1 MQLKSS
7 REHTDMKKHSFVS
20 ILRRYWIF
28 YAFFLPVFVY
38 YLLFHYKP
46 LMGVVIA
53 FKDYKFA
60 GGIWGSPWTSEH
72 GFHHFIR
79 FLTSGEFTRVFGNTV
94 LLAVM
99 RIVFG
104 FPAPIILALM
114 LNEVRS
120 DKYKKTLQTIS
131 YLPHFV
137 SYVVV
142 YAVLYCFFSY
152 DGFINGV
159 RTALGLDRELFL
171 GNPAYYRWFFTFSN
185 VWKEIGWGAIIYLA
199 ALSRVNVELYEAAD
213 LDGASRMQK
222 LIHITLAEL
231 RPLIS
236 MQLVLTMGG
245 LFSVSLDQTMVF
257 TNKMVSSVAEVMSYY
272 VYRVGLLSANQ
283 FSYSTA
289 VGLFNSL
296 LGLAMVLLT
305 NWGAKKIDEDG
316 GLW

>member
-1 MQLKSS
+1 
-7 REHTDMKKHSFVS
+7 MKKHSFVS

-236 MQLVLTMGG
+236 MQLVLTMGS

>member
-1 MQLKSS
+1 
-7 REHTDMKKHSFVS
+7 MKKNSFAS

-159 RTALGLDRELFL
+159 RTALGFDRELFL

>member
-1 MQLKSS
+1 
-7 REHTDMKKHSFVS
+7 MKKNSSAS

>member
-1 MQLKSS
+1 
-7 REHTDMKKHSFVS
+7 MKKHSFVS

>member
-1 MQLKSS
+1 
-7 REHTDMKKHSFVS
+7 MKKHSFMS

>member
-1 MQLKSS
+1 
-7 REHTDMKKHSFVS
+7 MKKHSFVS

-245 LFSVSLDQTMVF
+245 LFSVSLDQAMVF

>member
-1 MQLKSS
+1 
-7 REHTDMKKHSFVS
+7 MKKHSFVS

-159 RTALGLDRELFL
+159 RAALGLSRELFL

-199 ALSRVNVELYEAAD
+199 ALSRVNVELYEATD

>member
-1 MQLKSS
+1 M
-7 REHTDMKKHSFVS
+7 
-20 ILRRYWIF
+20 
-28 YAFFLPVFVY
+28 
-38 YLLFHYKP
+38 
-46 LMGVVIA
+46 
-53 FKDYKFA
+53 
-60 GGIWGSPWTSEH
+60 
-72 GFHHFIR
+72 
-79 FLTSGEFTRVFGNTV
+79 
-94 LLAVM
+94 
-99 RIVFG
+99 
-104 FPAPIILALM
+104 
-114 LNEVRS
+114 
-120 DKYKKTLQTIS
+120 
-131 YLPHFV
+131 
-137 SYVVV
+137 
-142 YAVLYCFFSY
+142 
-152 DGFINGV
+152 
-159 RTALGLDRELFL
+159 
-171 GNPAYYRWFFTFSN
+171 
-185 VWKEIGWGAIIYLA
+185 
-199 ALSRVNVELYEAAD
+199 ELYEAAD

>member
-1 MQLKSS
+1 
-7 REHTDMKKHSFVS
+7 MKKHSFVS

-199 ALSRVNVELYEAAD
+199 ALSRVNVELYEATD

>member
-1 MQLKSS
+1 
-7 REHTDMKKHSFVS
+7 MKKNSFAS

>member
-1 MQLKSS
+1 
-7 REHTDMKKHSFVS
+7 
-20 ILRRYWIF
+20 
-28 YAFFLPVFVY
+28 
-38 YLLFHYKP
+38 
-46 LMGVVIA
+46 MGVVIA

-159 RTALGLDRELFL
+159 RAALGLSRELFL

>member
-1 MQLKSS
+1 M
-7 REHTDMKKHSFVS
+7 
-20 ILRRYWIF
+20 
-28 YAFFLPVFVY
+28 
-38 YLLFHYKP
+38 
-46 LMGVVIA
+46 
-53 FKDYKFA
+53 
-60 GGIWGSPWTSEH
+60 
-72 GFHHFIR
+72 
-79 FLTSGEFTRVFGNTV
+79 FGNTV

-159 RTALGLDRELFL
+159 RAALGLSRELFL

-185 VWKEIGWGAIIYLA
+185 VWKEIGWG
-199 ALSRVNVELYEAAD
+199 AD

>member
-1 MQLKSS
+1 
-7 REHTDMKKHSFVS
+7 MKKNSFAS

-152 DGFINGV
+152 DGFINAASFSWAT
-159 RTALGLDRELFL
+159 RRITAGSSPSATSGRKSAGARLFIL
-171 GNPAYYRWFFTFSN
+171 PRFRA
-185 VWKEIGWGAIIYLA
+185 
-199 ALSRVNVELYEAAD
+199 
-213 LDGASRMQK
+213 
-222 LIHITLAEL
+222 
-231 RPLIS
+231 
-236 MQLVLTMGG
+236 
-245 LFSVSLDQTMVF
+245 
-257 TNKMVSSVAEVMSYY
+257 
-272 VYRVGLLSANQ
+272 
-283 FSYSTA
+283 
-289 VGLFNSL
+289 
-296 LGLAMVLLT
+296 
-305 NWGAKKIDEDG
+305 
-316 GLW
+316 

>member
-1 MQLKSS
+1 
-7 REHTDMKKHSFVS
+7 MKKHSFVS

-159 RTALGLDRELFL
+159 RAALGLSRELFL

-257 TNKMVSSVAEVMSYY
+257 TNKMVSSVAEVMSFY

>member
-1 MQLKSS
+1 M
-7 REHTDMKKHSFVS
+7 
-20 ILRRYWIF
+20 
-28 YAFFLPVFVY
+28 
-38 YLLFHYKP
+38 
-46 LMGVVIA
+46 
-53 FKDYKFA
+53 
-60 GGIWGSPWTSEH
+60 
-72 GFHHFIR
+72 
-79 FLTSGEFTRVFGNTV
+79 
-94 LLAVM
+94 
-99 RIVFG
+99 
-104 FPAPIILALM
+104 
-114 LNEVRS
+114 
-120 DKYKKTLQTIS
+120 
-131 YLPHFV
+131 
-137 SYVVV
+137 
-142 YAVLYCFFSY
+142 LYCFFSY

-159 RTALGLDRELFL
+159 RAALGLSRELFL

-199 ALSRVNVELYEAAD
+199 ALSRVNVELYEATD

-296 LGLAMVLLT
+296 LGLAMVPLT

>member
-1 MQLKSS
+1 MAKTQVHAPALNES
-7 REHTDMKKHSFVS
+7 RFNRA
-20 ILRRYWIF
+20 LRTIWMDRMFYFMLIPGIVYFIIF
-28 YAFFLPVFVY
+28 SYIPMY
-38 YLLFHYKP
+38 
-46 LMGVVIA
+46 GVQIA
-53 FKDYKFA
+53 FRNYKMKLGFF
-60 GGIWGSPWTSEH
+60 GSPWVGLANFEKL
-72 GFHHFIR
+72 FRAPDFR
-79 FLTSGEFTRVFGNTV
+79 NALRNTIIIS
-94 LLAVM
+94 LLKILV
-99 RIVFG
+99 G

-159 RTALGLDRELFL
+159 RTALGLSRELFL

-199 ALSRVNVELYEAAD
+199 ALSRVNVELYEATD

>member
-1 MQLKSS
+1 MAKTQVHAPALNES
-7 REHTDMKKHSFVS
+7 RFNRA
-20 ILRRYWIF
+20 LRTIWMDRMFYFMLIPGIVYFIIF
-28 YAFFLPVFVY
+28 SYIPMY
-38 YLLFHYKP
+38 
-46 LMGVVIA
+46 GVQIA
-53 FKDYKFA
+53 FRNYKMKLGFF
-60 GGIWGSPWTSEH
+60 GSPWVGLANFEKL
-72 GFHHFIR
+72 FRAPDFR
-79 FLTSGEFTRVFGNTV
+79 NALRNTIIIS
-94 LLAVM
+94 LLKILV
-99 RIVFG
+99 G

>member
-1 MQLKSS
+1 
-7 REHTDMKKHSFVS
+7 MKKHSFVS

-159 RTALGLDRELFL
+159 RAALGLDRELFL

>member
-1 MQLKSS
+1 
-7 REHTDMKKHSFVS
+7 MKKHSFVS

-159 RTALGLDRELFL
+159 RAALGLSRELFL

-222 LIHITLAEL
+222 LIHITRAEL

-289 VGLFNSL
+289 VGLFNSV